1 MENRELREVFDRLEK
16 SSSNSSKSSTASTST
31 KTWSLKKVI
40 SKELWP
46 RKLSSVFRWKRVDL
60 RLRIIDD
67 VVFKILSVVEAVV
80 LVSTLCFFFLCC
92 GCHI

>member
-16 SSSNSSKSSTASTST
+16 SSSNSSKSSTST
-31 KTWSLKKVI
+31 KTWSLKKAI

>member
-1 MENRELREVFDRLEK
+1 MENREVRELREVFDRLEK
-16 SSSNSSKSSTASTST
+16 SCRSISSKSSS
-31 KTWSLKKVI
+31 TWSLKKVI

-46 RKLSSVFRWKRVDL
+46 RKFSSVFRWKSVDL
-60 RLRIIDD
+60 RLSIIDD